1 MKLDHS
7 IDIQV
12 ASEVYNPSDDSF
24 LILKI
29 TEASPGQKLLDM
41 GTGSGIV
48 ALHAAKAGAV
58 VTAVDINPNAV
69 QCARSNALRND
80 LKMDAI
86 ESDLFE
92 KVPGLFDVIVFNPPY
107 LPDEDGPPS
116 WMEKAWAGGGDGS
129 DVIIGF
135 LDHAWRHL
143 SPKGEIYMIL
153 SSIGGL
159 RSILRAAKERYE
171 MEMIEE
177 KHMFFESIFAYR
189 LVQKI
194 GSH

>member
-12 ASEVYNPSDDSF
+12 AAEVYNPSDDSY
-24 LILKI
+24 LILEV
-29 TEASPGQKLLDM
+29 TEISPNKRLLDM

-48 ALHAAKAGAV
+48 ALHAAKSGAL

-80 LKMDAI
+80 LKMDVV

-135 LDHAWRHL
+135 LGDAWRHL
-143 SPKGEIYMIL
+143 SPKGEIFMIL
-153 SSIGGL
+153 SSLGGL
-159 RSILRAAKERYE
+159 RSILRAAREQYE
-171 MEMIEE
+171 TVMIEE

-189 LVQKI
+189 LVRKI
-194 GSH
+194 GSP